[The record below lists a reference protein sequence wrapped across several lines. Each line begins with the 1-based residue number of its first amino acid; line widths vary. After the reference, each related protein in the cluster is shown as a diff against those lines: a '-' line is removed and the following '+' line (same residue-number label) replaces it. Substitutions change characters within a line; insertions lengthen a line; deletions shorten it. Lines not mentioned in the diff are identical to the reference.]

1 MVLSYNRNEIERDLL
16 KSLVIQ
22 PNVHSVISQNLS
34 SEDFSNP
41 LYKDLFKAIGEIVT
55 INKDG
60 HQLEDPKPI
69 SAIELFSKLNSMGT
83 NFTPN
88 DVLIFNEEP
97 PLDSPIVL
105 ADTLRK
111 MSVED
116 DFIKSINNVNNLL
129 KNDPNTLSV
138 IGSLK
143 MIWKNILLG

>member
-60 HQLEDPKPI
+60 HQ
-69 SAIELFSKLNSMGT
+69 
-83 NFTPN
+83 
-88 DVLIFNEEP
+88 
-97 PLDSPIVL
+97 
-105 ADTLRK
+105 
-111 MSVED
+111 
-116 DFIKSINNVNNLL
+116 
-129 KNDPNTLSV
+129 
-138 IGSLK
+138 
-143 MIWKNILLG
+143 